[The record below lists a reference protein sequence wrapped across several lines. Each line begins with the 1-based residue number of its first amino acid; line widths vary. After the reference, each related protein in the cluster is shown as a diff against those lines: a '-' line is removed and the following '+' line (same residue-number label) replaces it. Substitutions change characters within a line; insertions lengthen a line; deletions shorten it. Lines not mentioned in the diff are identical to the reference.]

1 MTYLDNGATTLYK
14 PPEVTA
20 AVAAA
25 MKRCASVGRSG
36 HPPAIRAAEAV
47 YLCRERV
54 ARLFGLDEP
63 ERVIFTHNATH
74 ALNLAIHGLLA
85 GRGPGNVVISGY
97 EHNSV
102 VRPLKSL
109 EGRGME
115 LRVARGALFEPEQMA
130 QAFETLVDERTRM
143 LVCTHVSNVFGY
155 ILPVEQVDRLAAR
168 AGVPLVL
175 DASQSAGAL
184 PLRVGDFQALAA
196 AAMPGH
202 KALYGPQGTGVLL
215 ALSDQIAP
223 AVLQGGTGSLSRQTT
238 QPDFYPDRLETGT
251 LNVPGIAG
259 LAEGVAYVLRRRPER
274 IAARERALVEELAQK
289 LARLPDTKV
298 YFTPDHRRQ
307 SGVLSLVC
315 QRLAGEM
322 VAQRLAERN
331 ICVRAG
337 LHCAP
342 LAHES
347 AGTEESGTVRV
358 SLSDFNTRFDVA
370 RFVDAYGKIL
380 ASAKKK

>member
-1 MTYLDNGATTLYK
+1 M
-14 PPEVTA
+14 
-20 AVAAA
+20 
-25 MKRCASVGRSG
+25 R
-36 HPPAIRAAEAV
+36 
-47 YLCRERV
+47 
-54 ARLFGLDEP
+54 
-63 ERVIFTHNATH
+63 
-74 ALNLAIHGLLA
+74 LNLAIHGLLA

-130 QAFETLVDERTRM
+130 RAFETLVDERTRM

-155 ILPVEQVDRLAAR
+155 ILPGG
-168 AGVPLVL
+168 AGG
-175 DASQSAGAL
+175 SAGRPGGRAAGAG
-184 PLRVGDFQALAA
+184 RVPIGRGAA
-196 AAMPGH
+196 APGWRFSGAGGGGHAGAQGALRSPGH
-202 KALYGPQGTGVLL
+202 RGAAGAVR
-215 ALSDQIAP
+215 SDCPRRAP
-223 AVLQGGTGSLSRQTT
+223 GGGTGSLSRQTT

-259 LAEGVAYVLRRRPER
+259 LAEGVAYVLAPPAGAHRRPR
-274 IAARERALVEELAQK
+274 AGAGRGAGAKAGPAARYEGPIS
-289 LARLPDTKV
+289 LPT
-298 YFTPDHRRQ
+298 TGAQ

-322 VAQRLAERN
+322 VAQRLAEKKTS
-331 ICVRAG
+331 AS
-337 LHCAP
+337 AP
-342 LAHES
+342 DCTAPPWRHES
-347 AGTEESGTVRV
+347 AGTEGKLGHAVRV